1 MTWLLLI
8 GAIASEVAATLS
20 LKASQTTP
28 AFYAVVVLGYL
39 AAFTLI
45 ALVLKR
51 GMGLGTAYGIWAAS
65 GVALT
70 AVLSTLIFDEAF
82 TPLMGVGIV
91 FIMAGVVLVETG
103 SASHSDTAT
112 ATEKA

>member
-1 MTWLLLI
+1 MTWILLI
-8 GAIASEVAATLS
+8 AAIASEVAATLS

-28 AFYAVVVLGYL
+28 AFYAVVVLGYF

-51 GMGLGTAYGIWAAS
+51 GMGLGIAYGIWAAS

-70 AVLSTLIFDEAF
+70 AALSSIIFAEAF
-82 TPLMGVGIV
+82 TPLMGIGIV
-91 FIMAGVVLVETG
+91 LIMAGVVLVETG
-103 SASHSDTAT
+103 SPSHTAT